1 MAYSAISNRN
11 NKLIR
16 KGVQGSVFI
25 APSTAAL
32 ISTTTLFDATTG
44 DIKAGVLGP
53 AGYVDLGWLT
63 DAGTIFARKTSATDI
78 MAWGSNDPQRT
89 DVTSDVTTIDVVC
102 QETKIQTMA
111 LAANVLPSTI
121 TEGVNGVVSIA
132 HASTTT
138 PRYWRLLAVSADN
151 GDGGEIIMAKFFP
164 RVSVTAYGSET
175 YANGKDALVRP
186 FTFTA
191 YPDSTAGYTVQ
202 DIYGGPGQLYLGDAE
217 DLPQTITVTVATAA
231 LVATTGTFSAADVG
245 RSVTGTGIVANT
257 TISTWTD
264 ATHVGLSTTGNTVGT
279 GIVVTVGP

>member
-1 MAYSAISNRN
+1 MAYSAIANKN

-25 APSTAAL
+25 APSTAAAV
-32 ISTTTLFDATTG
+32 STSTLFDATTG
-44 DIKAGVLGP
+44 DIKTGVLGP

-63 DAGTIFARKTSATDI
+63 DAGTVFNRKTTSTDI
-78 MAWGSNDPQRT
+78 LAWGSNDPQRT
-89 DVTSDVTTIDVVC
+89 DVTADVTTIDVVC

-111 LAANVLPSTI
+111 LAANVLPSSI
-121 TEGVNGVVSIA
+121 TEGANGVVSVA
-132 HASTTT
+132 HVTTT
-138 PRYWRLLAVSADN
+138 VPRYYRMLAVSADN

-175 YANGKDALVRP
+175 YSNGKDALIRP

-191 YPDSTAGYTVQ
+191 YPDSALGYTVQ
-202 DIYGGPGQLYLGDAE
+202 DIYGGPGSLYLGDAE
-217 DLPQTITVTVATAA
+217 DLPQTITCTVATAS
-231 LVATTGTFSAADVG
+231 LTATTGTFSAADVG

-257 TISTWTD
+257 TISTFTD

-279 GIVVTVGP
+279 GIVITVGP